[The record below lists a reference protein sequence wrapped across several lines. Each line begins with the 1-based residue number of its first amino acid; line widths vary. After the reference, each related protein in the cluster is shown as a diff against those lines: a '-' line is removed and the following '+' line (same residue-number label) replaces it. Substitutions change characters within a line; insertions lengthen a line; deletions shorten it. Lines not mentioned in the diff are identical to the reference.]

1 MDLMTQ
7 KKTIEFIYDI
17 IEKKNS
23 NISFVKYK
31 PEKES
36 FKLFEDSIEPLPRST
51 PEEQG
56 ISSKYLENFYNELK
70 NIDELNVH
78 TIMILRNGNV
88 ISEGSFKPYKTNMW
102 HVTHSLC
109 KSITALAIGLLIDDK
124 VLSLNDKLVKI
135 FEKKVNPIIF
145 LKQKDITIKH
155 LLSMT
160 AGVSF
165 NETGAVTENDWVK
178 SFLES
183 NVKFEPGT
191 KFFYNSMNSYMLSA
205 IVKEVTG
212 RGILDI
218 LKERIFKY
226 LGINKIYWEK
236 CTKGIEKG
244 GWGLYIC
251 PEDMAKL
258 GQLLLQKGNWKGKQ
272 LISKKWVEIMTSKK
286 VDTPIENCKYGYGYH
301 VWIAGRKNSYQ
312 FNGMLGQNV
321 IVYPDINMV
330 IISTAGNNEFFPN
343 CKFIDLIEKYFV
355 KDFSLK
361 ENILPKNNKDYKS
374 LLNIENT
381 LGEKNTNKKLKE
393 KVMNFIKKNKNL
405 EMFKEINKKYYKME
419 FSAVSILPL
428 FIQALHNN
436 YSKGLSEIGFF
447 IEDNEF
453 FILIKEGN
461 NEYLIPI
468 GFENTKYKE
477 LNINEEFYIV
487 GCDGEFTTDEEETL
501 VLKLRISFIET
512 SNTRFLKKFFY
523 KDEIL
528 TKWSEIPG
536 MKLIM
541 GGVSS
546 LLSGEGKNLIM
557 NTLVSKT
564 NSEYI
569 TYKIK
574 SAIEPEVKGKLKNK
588 GGI

>member
-23 NISFVKYK
+23 NISFVKFK

-36 FKLFEDSIEPLPRST
+36 FKSFKDSIEPLPRST

-70 NIDELNVH
+70 NTDELNIH

-88 ISEGSFKPYKTNMW
+88 ISEGSFAPYKTNMW

-124 VLSLNDKLVKI
+124 ILSLDDKLVKI

-191 KFFYNSMNSYMLSA
+191 KFLYNSMNSYMLSA
-205 IVKEVTG
+205 IIKEVTG
-212 RGILDI
+212 RGVFDI
-218 LKERIFKY
+218 LKERIFNP

-236 CTKGIEKG
+236 CPKGIEKG
-244 GWGLYIC
+244 GWGLYMC

-258 GQLLLQKGNWKGKQ
+258 GQLLLQKGKWKGKQ
-272 LISKKWVEIMTSKK
+272 LISKDWIENMTSKK
-286 VDTPIENCKYGYGYH
+286 IDTPSEMSKYGYGYH
-301 VWIAGRKNSYQ
+301 VWISARKNSYQ

-321 IVYPDINMV
+321 IVFPDINMV
-330 IISTAGNNEFFPN
+330 IVTTAGNSELFQN
-343 CKFIDLIEKYFV
+343 CIIMELIEKYFV
-355 KDFSLK
+355 KDFTPKDS
-361 ENILPKNNKDYKS
+361 LPKNNKAYKN
-374 LLNIENT
+374 LLNVENS
-381 LGEKNTNKKLKE
+381 LGIKIDNKGWKKYCPKKIKKL
-393 KVMNFIKKNKNL
+393 INKNNL
-405 EMFKEINKKYYKME
+405 PNECKKISGKSYSMD
-419 FSAVSILPL
+419 FSAAGLLPI

-436 YSKGLSEIGFF
+436 YSKGVTEIKFF
-447 IEDNEF
+447 MDNDEF
-453 FILIKEGN
+453 VIMLNEENESYIL
-461 NEYLIPI
+461 PI
-468 GFENTKYKE
+468 GFEKTKYKE
-477 LNINEEFYIV
+477 ISINEEFYIV
-487 GCDGEFTTDEEETL
+487 GCDGEFATDEDGTL
-501 VLKLRISFIET
+501 VLKLRFSFIET
-512 SNTRFLKKFFY
+512 SNTRYLKIFFY

-528 TKWSEIPG
+528 TKWSEVPG

-541 GGVSS
+541 EGISS
-546 LLSGEGKNLIM
+546 LVNGEGKNLIM
-557 NTLVSKT
+557 NTIVSKT

-569 TYKIK
+569 MYKIK
-574 SAIEPEVKGKLKNK
+574 SAIEPRVRGKLKSL
-588 GGI
+588 

>member
-36 FKLFEDSIEPLPRST
+36 FNSFEDSSEPLPRST

-88 ISEGSFKPYKTNMW
+88 ISEGSFAPYNTNMW

-160 AGVSF
+160 AGVNF

-191 KFFYNSMNSYMLSA
+191 KFLYNSMNSYMLSA
-205 IVKEVTG
+205 IIKEVTG
-212 RGILDI
+212 KGVFDI
-218 LKERIFKY
+218 LKERIFNP

-236 CTKGIEKG
+236 CPKGIEKG
-244 GWGLYIC
+244 GWGLYML

-258 GQLLLQKGNWKGKQ
+258 GQLLLQKGKWNGKQ
-272 LISKKWVEIMTSKK
+272 LISKEWIENMTSKK
-286 VDTPIENCKYGYGYH
+286 IDTPSEMGKYGYG
-301 VWIAGRKNSYQ
+301 
-312 FNGMLGQNV
+312 
-321 IVYPDINMV
+321 
-330 IISTAGNNEFFPN
+330 
-343 CKFIDLIEKYFV
+343 
-355 KDFSLK
+355 
-361 ENILPKNNKDYKS
+361 
-374 LLNIENT
+374 
-381 LGEKNTNKKLKE
+381 
-393 KVMNFIKKNKNL
+393 
-405 EMFKEINKKYYKME
+405 
-419 FSAVSILPL
+419 
-428 FIQALHNN
+428 
-436 YSKGLSEIGFF
+436 
-447 IEDNEF
+447 
-453 FILIKEGN
+453 
-461 NEYLIPI
+461 
-468 GFENTKYKE
+468 
-477 LNINEEFYIV
+477 
-487 GCDGEFTTDEEETL
+487 
-501 VLKLRISFIET
+501 
-512 SNTRFLKKFFY
+512 
-523 KDEIL
+523 
-528 TKWSEIPG
+528 
-536 MKLIM
+536 
-541 GGVSS
+541 
-546 LLSGEGKNLIM
+546 
-557 NTLVSKT
+557 
-564 NSEYI
+564 
-569 TYKIK
+569 
-574 SAIEPEVKGKLKNK
+574 
-588 GGI
+588 